1 MANYN
6 IVVDTSNFKPMDISM
21 GWKVLEANK
30 DTYEKLSDKL
40 EKIAEEN
47 GEFQLPEGT
56 MYGDIDLSQKVK
68 DLQNEIATTA
78 YDINNNMSARTRGK
92 AQQFFMRYKK
102 EMTPIKKMVTAYNQ
116 EVDKLNA
123 LRAQDSSTIVLNP
136 PRLESF
142 YGGIKPS
149 ATQTISGA
157 SLAKDIAT
165 SIGATLRS
173 QAQKLGISSTGI
185 EGVLKA
191 IKESKLSAE
200 DLYNISTNPSYANT
214 LGKDTRAIASV
225 IGNIVEK
232 IKQSYGY
239 YGITDIQQKDKFQT
253 YLDLGFQ
260 AALAQTPSDVGT
272 IQDPRPSLNLD
283 RARLALSQRAQSFEE
298 QKYYDQLNGGSNNNR
313 DNVSKGEEE
322 EYYFVGGAGK
332 ENIRVIGTKNAYN
345 NLYVD
350 AKDDRDNPIIKSTS
364 GIVIDRGHQ
373 KYMDKNN
380 KVSIPKFTVNGK
392 VLNPQNYNSNTN
404 VVTFSNGIQYNLRT
418 ERFLNNSSSSQ
429 SYSSSNSRRSQTT
442 TQTTTQSK
450 PKPASKPK
458 STTRSKP
465 ASSSKTSNID
475 IESALDN
482 GSDEGGSAD

>member
-102 EMTPIKKMVTAYNQ
+102 EMTPIKKMVTSYNQ

-123 LRAQDSSTIVLNP
+123 LRAQDSSTIELNP

-142 YGGIKPS
+142 YGGVKPS

-191 IKESKLSAE
+191 IKESRLSAE

-225 IGNIVEK
+225 IGNIVEN

-239 YGITDIQQKDKFQT
+239 YGITDGQQKNKFQV
-253 YLDLGFQ
+253 YLNLGLQ

-298 QKYYDQLNGGSNNNR
+298 QKYYDQLNSGIS
-313 DNVSKGEEE
+313 DNVSKGKEE
-322 EYYFVGGAGK
+322 EYYFVGGSGK
-332 ENIRVIGTKNAYN
+332 ENIRVIGTRNAYN

-364 GIVIDRGHQ
+364 GIVIDGNHQ
-373 KYMDKNN
+373 KYMDKNK
-380 KVSIPKFTVNGK
+380 KVSIPKFAVNGQ
-392 VLNPQNYNSNTN
+392 VLIPRNYNSNTN
-404 VVTFSNGIQYNLRT
+404 VVTFSNGIQYDLKT
-418 ERFLNNSSSSQ
+418 GRFLDNSSSSQ
-429 SYSSSNSRRSQTT
+429 SSSSSNSRRSQTT
-442 TQTTTQSK
+442 TQSR
-450 PKPASKPK
+450 PKP
-458 STTRSKP
+458 TTRPKP
-465 ASSSKTSNID
+465 TSSSKTSNID

>member
-30 DTYEKLSDKL
+30 DTYKELSDKL

-185 EGVLKA
+185 EGVLKT

-200 DLYNISTNPSYANT
+200 DLYNISNNPSYANT

-225 IGNIVEK
+225 IGNIVEN

-239 YGITDIQQKDKFQT
+239 YNITDRQQKNKFQT

-298 QKYYDQLNGGSNNNR
+298 KKYYDQFNDGSR
-313 DNVSKGEEE
+313 DNVSKGKEE
-322 EYYFVGGAGK
+322 EYYFVDGSGK
-332 ENIRVIGTKNAYN
+332 ENIRVSGTKNAYN

-364 GIVIDRGHQ
+364 GMVIDGGHQ
-373 KYMDKNN
+373 KYMNKNK
-380 KVSIPKFTVNGK
+380 KVSIPKITVNGK
-392 VLNPQNYNSNTN
+392 VLNPINYNSNTN
-404 VVTFSNGIQYNLRT
+404 VVTFSNGIQYDLRT

-429 SYSSSNSRRSQTT
+429 SSSSSNSRRSQTT

-458 STTRSKP
+458 PTTRPKP
-465 ASSSKTSNID
+465 TSSSKTSNID
-475 IESALDN
+475 IESALGN

>member
-30 DTYEKLSDKL
+30 DTYKELSDKL

-142 YGGIKPS
+142 YGGVKPS

-165 SIGATLRS
+165 SIGATLKS

-225 IGNIVEK
+225 IGNIVEN

-239 YGITDIQQKDKFQT
+239 YNITDRQQRNKFQT

-260 AALAQTPSDVGT
+260 AALAPSDIGT
-272 IQDPRPSLNLD
+272 IQDPRPSLNLE
-283 RARLALSQRAQSFEE
+283 RQRLALSQRSQSFEE
-298 QKYYDQLNGGSNNNR
+298 PKYYDQLNSGSS
-313 DNVSKGEEE
+313 DNVSIGKEE
-322 EYYFVGGAGK
+322 EYYFVDGSGK
-332 ENIRVIGTKNAYN
+332 ENIRVTGTKNAYN

-364 GIVIDRGHQ
+364 GIVIDRNHQ
-373 KYMDKNN
+373 KYMDKSK
-380 KVSIPKFTVNGK
+380 KVSIPKTTINGR
-392 VLNPQNYNSNTN
+392 VLQPRNYNSTTN
-404 VVTFSNGIQYNLRT
+404 VVTFDGGIQYNLRT
-418 ERFLNNSSSSQ
+418 KTYSLGSSSTH
-429 SYSSSNSRRSQTT
+429 SNSNRN
-442 TQTTTQSK
+442 QTTTQSR
-450 PKPASKPK
+450 PKP
-458 STTRSKP
+458 TTRPKP
-465 ASSSKTSNID
+465 TSSSKTSNID
-475 IESALDN
+475 IESALYN

>member
-6 IVVDTSNFKPMDISM
+6 IVVDTSNFKPMDLSM

-165 SIGATLRS
+165 SIGATLKS

-225 IGNIVEK
+225 IGNIVEN

-239 YGITDIQQKDKFQT
+239 YNITDRQQKNKFQT

-260 AALAQTPSDVGT
+260 AALAPSDIGT

-283 RARLALSQRAQSFEE
+283 RARLALSQRSQSFEE
-298 QKYYDQLNGGSNNNR
+298 KKYYDQFNSGSG
-313 DNVSKGEEE
+313 DNVSKGKEK
-322 EYYFVGGAGK
+322 EYYFVGGSGK
-332 ENIRVIGTKNAYN
+332 ENIRVTGTRNAYN

-364 GIVIDRGHQ
+364 GMVIDKGHQ
-373 KYMDKNN
+373 KYMDKNR
-380 KVSIPKFTVNGK
+380 KVSIPEITVNGQ
-392 VLNPQNYNSNTN
+392 VLNPINYNSNTN
-404 VVTFSNGIQYNLRT
+404 VVTFDGGIQYNLRT
-418 ERFLNNSSSSQ
+418 KTYSVVPSSPH
-429 SYSSSNSRRSQTT
+429 SNSRRSQTT
-442 TQTTTQSK
+442 TQSK
-450 PKPASKPK
+450 PKPATKP
-458 STTRSKP
+458 KP

-475 IESALDN
+475 IESALGN

>member
-142 YGGIKPS
+142 YGGVKPS
-149 ATQTISGA
+149 ATQTISGS

-191 IKESKLSAE
+191 IKESRLSAE

-225 IGNIVEK
+225 IGNIVEN

-253 YLDLGFQ
+253 YLDLGLQ
-260 AALAQTPSDVGT
+260 AALAPSDVGT

-283 RARLALSQRAQSFEE
+283 RARLALSQRSQSFEE
-298 QKYYDQLNGGSNNNR
+298 QKYYDQLNGGSS
-313 DNVSKGEEE
+313 DNVSKGKEE
-322 EYYFVGGAGK
+322 EYYFVGGTGR
-332 ENIRVIGTKNAYN
+332 ENSEVIGAKNVYN

-350 AKDDRDNPIIKSTS
+350 AKDDRNKPIIKSTS
-364 GIVIDRGHQ
+364 GIVIDREHQ
-373 KYMDKNN
+373 KHIDKNK
-380 KVSIPKFTVNGK
+380 KVSIPKITINGK
-392 VLNPQNYNSNTN
+392 VLNPRNYNSNTN
-404 VVTFSNGIQYNLRT
+404 VVTFSNGMQYDLRT
-418 ERFLNNSSSSQ
+418 GRLLDNSSSSQ
-429 SYSSSNSRRSQTT
+429 SSSSSNSRRSQTT
-442 TQTTTQSK
+442 TQSR
-450 PKPASKPK
+450 PKP
-458 STTRSKP
+458 TTRPKP
-465 ASSSKTSNID
+465 TSSSKTSNID

>member
-30 DTYEKLSDKL
+30 DTYKELSDKL

-225 IGNIVEK
+225 IGNIVEN

-239 YGITDIQQKDKFQT
+239 YGITDIQQKNKFQT

-260 AALAQTPSDVGT
+260 AALAPSDVGT

-298 QKYYDQLNGGSNNNR
+298 QKYYDQLNSGSS
-313 DNVSKGEEE
+313 DNVSKGKEE
-322 EYYFVGGAGK
+322 EYYFVGGSGK
-332 ENIRVIGTKNAYN
+332 ENIRVSGTKNAYN

-373 KYMDKNN
+373 KYMNKNK
-380 KVSIPKFTVNGK
+380 KVSIPKITVNGK
-392 VLNPQNYNSNTN
+392 VLNPINYNSNTN
-404 VVTFSNGIQYNLRT
+404 VVTFDGGIQYNLKT
-418 ERFLNNSSSSQ
+418 KTYSLGSSSTH
-429 SYSSSNSRRSQTT
+429 SNSRRSQTT
-442 TQTTTQSK
+442 TQSR
-450 PKPASKPK
+450 PKP
-458 STTRSKP
+458 TTRPKP

-475 IESALDN
+475 IESALEN

>member
-191 IKESKLSAE
+191 IKESRLSAE
-200 DLYNISTNPSYANT
+200 DLYNISNNPSYANT

-225 IGNIVEK
+225 IGNIVEN

-239 YGITDIQQKDKFQT
+239 YGITDGQQKNKFQV
-253 YLDLGFQ
+253 YLNLGLQ

-283 RARLALSQRAQSFEE
+283 RARLAPSQRAQSFEK
-298 QKYYDQLNGGSNNNR
+298 QKYYDQLNSGSS
-313 DNVSKGEEE
+313 DNVSKGKEE
-322 EYYFVGGAGK
+322 EYYFVGGSGK
-332 ENIRVIGTKNAYN
+332 ENIRVIGTRNAYN

-364 GIVIDRGHQ
+364 GIVIDRNHQ

-380 KVSIPKFTVNGK
+380 KVSIPKFAVNGQ
-392 VLNPQNYNSNTN
+392 VLIPRNYNSNTN
-404 VVTFSNGIQYNLRT
+404 VVTFSNGIQYDLKT
-418 ERFLNNSSSSQ
+418 GRFLDNSSSSQ
-429 SYSSSNSRRSQTT
+429 SSSSSNSRRSQTT
-442 TQTTTQSK
+442 TQSR
-450 PKPASKPK
+450 PKP
-458 STTRSKP
+458 TTRPKP
-465 ASSSKTSNID
+465 TSSSKTSNID

>member
-185 EGVLKA
+185 EGVLKS

-214 LGKDTRAIASV
+214 LDKDTRAIASV
-225 IGNIVEK
+225 IGNIVEN

-239 YGITDIQQKDKFQT
+239 YGITDRQQKNKFQT

-260 AALAQTPSDVGT
+260 AALAPSDVNT

-298 QKYYDQLNGGSNNNR
+298 KKYYDQFNSGSG
-313 DNVSKGEEE
+313 DNVSKGKEE

-332 ENIRVIGTKNAYN
+332 ENIRVTGTKNAYN

-364 GIVIDRGHQ
+364 GMVIDKEHQ
-373 KYMDKNN
+373 KYMDKNK
-380 KVSIPKFTVNGK
+380 KVSIPKIAVNGQ
-392 VLNPQNYNSNTN
+392 VLNPLNYNSNTN
-404 VVTFSNGIQYNLRT
+404 IVTFDGGIQYNLKT
-418 ERFLNNSSSSQ
+418 KTYSVVPSSTH
-429 SYSSSNSRRSQTT
+429 SNSRRSQTT
-442 TQTTTQSK
+442 TQSKPKPTTK
-450 PKPASKPK
+450 PKPASG
-458 STTRSKP
+458 
-465 ASSSKTSNID
+465 SKTSNID

>member
-142 YGGIKPS
+142 YGGVKPS

-191 IKESKLSAE
+191 IKESRLSAE

-225 IGNIVEK
+225 IGNIVEN

-239 YGITDIQQKDKFQT
+239 YNITDRQQRNKFQT

-260 AALAQTPSDVGT
+260 AALAPSDIGT

-283 RARLALSQRAQSFEE
+283 RARLALSQRSQSFEE
-298 QKYYDQLNGGSNNNR
+298 QKYYDQLNSGSS
-313 DNVSKGEEE
+313 DNVSRGKEE
-322 EYYFVGGAGK
+322 EYYFVDGSGK
-332 ENIRVIGTKNAYN
+332 ENIRVTGTKNAYN

-364 GIVIDRGHQ
+364 GIVIDRNHQ
-373 KYMDKNN
+373 KYMDKSK
-380 KVSIPKFTVNGK
+380 KVSIPKTTINGR
-392 VLNPQNYNSNTN
+392 VLQPRNYNSTTN
-404 VVTFSNGIQYNLRT
+404 VVTFDGGIQYNLRT
-418 ERFLNNSSSSQ
+418 KTYSLGSSSTH
-429 SYSSSNSRRSQTT
+429 SNSNRN
-442 TQTTTQSK
+442 QTTTQSSPKTTSTQSRTTTPK
-450 PKPASKPK
+450 PKH
-458 STTRSKP
+458 TTNDRT
-465 ASSSKTSNID
+465 SSVD
-475 IESALDN
+475 IEKMLYY

>member
-142 YGGIKPS
+142 YGGVKPS

-191 IKESKLSAE
+191 IKESRLSAE

-225 IGNIVEK
+225 IGNIVEN

-253 YLDLGFQ
+253 YLDLGLQ
-260 AALAQTPSDVGT
+260 AALAPSDVGT

-283 RARLALSQRAQSFEE
+283 RARLALSQRSQSFEE
-298 QKYYDQLNGGSNNNR
+298 QKYYDQLNGGSS
-313 DNVSKGEEE
+313 DNVSKGKEE
-322 EYYFVGGAGK
+322 EYYFVGGTGR
-332 ENIRVIGTKNAYN
+332 ENSEVIGAKNVYN

-350 AKDDRDNPIIKSTS
+350 AKDDRNKPIIKSTS
-364 GIVIDRGHQ
+364 GIVIDREHQ
-373 KYMDKNN
+373 KHIDKNK
-380 KVSIPKFTVNGK
+380 KVSIPKITINGK
-392 VLNPQNYNSNTN
+392 VLNPRNYNSNTN
-404 VVTFSNGIQYNLRT
+404 VVTFSNGMQYDLRT
-418 ERFLNNSSSSQ
+418 GRLLDNSSSSQ
-429 SYSSSNSRRSQTT
+429 SSSSSNSRRSQTT
-442 TQTTTQSK
+442 TQSR
-450 PKPASKPK
+450 PKP
-458 STTRSKP
+458 TTRPKP
-465 ASSSKTSNID
+465 TSSSKTSNID

>member
-225 IGNIVEK
+225 IGNIVEN

-239 YGITDIQQKDKFQT
+239 YNITDRQQRNKFQT

-260 AALAQTPSDVGT
+260 AALAPSDIGT
-272 IQDPRPSLNLD
+272 IQDPRPSLNLE
-283 RARLALSQRAQSFEE
+283 RQRLALSQRSQSFEE
-298 QKYYDQLNGGSNNNR
+298 QKYYDQLNSGSS

-322 EYYFVGGAGK
+322 EYYFVGGSGK
-332 ENIRVIGTKNAYN
+332 ENIRVTGTKNAYN

-364 GIVIDRGHQ
+364 GIVIDKGHQ
-373 KYMDKNN
+373 KYMDKNK
-380 KVSIPKFTVNGK
+380 KVSIPKIAINGQ
-392 VLNPQNYNSNTN
+392 VLNPINYNSITN
-404 VVTFSNGIQYNLRT
+404 VVTFDGGIQYNLKT
-418 ERFLNNSSSSQ
+418 KTYSLGSSSTH
-429 SYSSSNSRRSQTT
+429 SNSRRSQTT

-450 PKPASKPK
+450 PKPTTKP
-458 STTRSKP
+458 KP

-475 IESALDN
+475 IESALEN

>member
-30 DTYEKLSDKL
+30 DTYKELSDKL

-165 SIGATLRS
+165 SIGATLKS

-200 DLYNISTNPSYANT
+200 DLYNISNNPSYANT

-225 IGNIVEK
+225 IGNIVEN

-239 YGITDIQQKDKFQT
+239 YNITDRQQRNKFQT

-298 QKYYDQLNGGSNNNR
+298 KKYYDQLNSGSS
-313 DNVSKGEEE
+313 DNVSKGKEE
-322 EYYFVGGAGK
+322 EYYFVDGSGK
-332 ENIRVIGTKNAYN
+332 ENIRVSGTKNAYN

-364 GIVIDRGHQ
+364 GMVIDGGHQ
-373 KYMDKNN
+373 KYMNKNK
-380 KVSIPKFTVNGK
+380 KVSIPKITVNGK
-392 VLNPQNYNSNTN
+392 VLNPINYNSNTN
-404 VVTFSNGIQYNLRT
+404 IVTFSNGIQYDLRT
-418 ERFLNNSSSSQ
+418 NQIS
-429 SYSSSNSRRSQTT
+429 SSSNSRRSQTT

-450 PKPASKPK
+450 PKPASRPKP
-458 STTRSKP
+458 KP

-475 IESALDN
+475 IESALGN

>member
-30 DTYEKLSDKL
+30 DTYKELSDKL

-185 EGVLKA
+185 EGVLKT

-214 LGKDTRAIASV
+214 LDKDTRAIASV
-225 IGNIVEK
+225 IGNIVK
-232 IKQSYGY
+232 NIKQSYGY
-239 YGITDIQQKDKFQT
+239 YNITDRQQKNKFQT

-298 QKYYDQLNGGSNNNR
+298 KKYYDQLNSGSS
-313 DNVSKGEEE
+313 DNISKGEEE
-322 EYYFVGGAGK
+322 EYYFVDGFGK
-332 ENIRVIGTKNAYN
+332 ENIRVSGTKNAYN

-350 AKDDRDNPIIKSTS
+350 TKDDRDNPIIKSTS

-373 KYMDKNN
+373 KYMDKSK
-380 KVSIPKFTVNGK
+380 KVSIPKITINGK
-392 VLNPQNYNSNTN
+392 VLQPRNYNSTTN
-404 VVTFSNGIQYNLRT
+404 VVTFDDGIQYNLRT
-418 ERFLNNSSSSQ
+418 ERILNNNSSSQ
-429 SYSSSNSRRSQTT
+429 SSSSSNSRRSQTT
-442 TQTTTQSK
+442 TQSK
-450 PKPASKPK
+450 PKPTTRPK
-458 STTRSKP
+458 S

-475 IESALDN
+475 IESALEN

>member
-214 LGKDTRAIASV
+214 LDKDTRAIASV
-225 IGNIVEK
+225 IGNIVEN

-239 YGITDIQQKDKFQT
+239 YGITDIQQKNKFQT

-298 QKYYDQLNGGSNNNR
+298 QKYYDQLNSGSS
-313 DNVSKGEEE
+313 DNVSKGKEE
-322 EYYFVGGAGK
+322 EYYFVDGSGK
-332 ENIRVIGTKNAYN
+332 ENIRVSGTKNAYN

-373 KYMDKNN
+373 KYMNKNN
-380 KVSIPKFTVNGK
+380 KVSIPKITVNGQ
-392 VLNPQNYNSNTN
+392 VLSPRNYNSNTN

-418 ERFLNNSSSSQ
+418 ERFLDNSSSSQ
-429 SYSSSNSRRSQTT
+429 SSSSSNSRRSQTT
-442 TQTTTQSK
+442 TQSR
-450 PKPASKPK
+450 PKP
-458 STTRSKP
+458 TTRPKP
-465 ASSSKTSNID
+465 TSSSKTSNID
-475 IESALDN
+475 IESALGN

>member
-30 DTYEKLSDKL
+30 DTYKELSDKL

-200 DLYNISTNPSYANT
+200 DLYNISNNPSYANT

-225 IGNIVEK
+225 IGNIVEN

-239 YGITDIQQKDKFQT
+239 YNITDRQQRNKFQT

-298 QKYYDQLNGGSNNNR
+298 KKYYDQLNSGSS
-313 DNVSKGEEE
+313 DNVSKGKEE
-322 EYYFVGGAGK
+322 EYYFVDGSGK
-332 ENIRVIGTKNAYN
+332 ENIRVSGTKNAYN

-364 GIVIDRGHQ
+364 GMVIDGGHQ
-373 KYMDKNN
+373 KYMNKNK
-380 KVSIPKFTVNGK
+380 KVSIPKITVNGQ
-392 VLNPQNYNSNTN
+392 VLNPINYNSNTN

-418 ERFLNNSSSSQ
+418 NQIS
-429 SYSSSNSRRSQTT
+429 SSSNSRRSQTT

-458 STTRSKP
+458 PTTRPKPASRPKPKP

-475 IESALDN
+475 IESALGN

>member
-30 DTYEKLSDKL
+30 DTYKELSDKL

-142 YGGIKPS
+142 YGGVKPS

-165 SIGATLRS
+165 SIGATLKS

-191 IKESKLSAE
+191 IKESRLSAE

-225 IGNIVEK
+225 IGNIVEN

-239 YGITDIQQKDKFQT
+239 YNITDRQQRNKFQT

-260 AALAQTPSDVGT
+260 AALAPSDIDT

-298 QKYYDQLNGGSNNNR
+298 QKYYDQLNSGSS

-322 EYYFVGGAGK
+322 EYYFVGGSGK
-332 ENIRVIGTKNAYN
+332 ENIRVTGTKNAYN

-364 GIVIDRGHQ
+364 GIVIDRNHQ
-373 KYMDKNN
+373 KYMDKNQ

-392 VLNPQNYNSNTN
+392 VLSPINYNSNTN
-404 VVTFSNGIQYNLRT
+404 VVTFKNGIQYDLRT
-418 ERFLNNSSSSQ
+418 GRFLNNSSSSQ

-450 PKPASKPK
+450 PK
-458 STTRSKP
+458 STTRHKP

-475 IESALDN
+475 IESALGN
-482 GSDEGGSAD
+482 SSDEGGSAD

>member
-142 YGGIKPS
+142 YGGVKPS

-191 IKESKLSAE
+191 IKESRLSAE
-200 DLYNISTNPSYANT
+200 DLYNISNNPSYANT

-225 IGNIVEK
+225 IGNIVEN

-239 YGITDIQQKDKFQT
+239 YGITDGQQKNKFQV
-253 YLDLGFQ
+253 YLNLGLQ

-298 QKYYDQLNGGSNNNR
+298 QKYYDQLNSGSS
-313 DNVSKGEEE
+313 DNISKGKEE
-322 EYYFVGGAGK
+322 EYYFVGGSGK
-332 ENIRVIGTKNAYN
+332 ENIRVIGTRNAYN

-364 GIVIDRGHQ
+364 GIVIDGNHQ
-373 KYMDKNN
+373 KYMDKNK
-380 KVSIPKFTVNGK
+380 KVSIPKFAVNGQ
-392 VLNPQNYNSNTN
+392 VLIPRNYNSNTN
-404 VVTFSNGIQYNLRT
+404 VVTFSNGIQYDLKTR
-418 ERFLNNSSSSQ
+418 RFLDNSSSSQ
-429 SYSSSNSRRSQTT
+429 SSSSSNSRRSQTN
-442 TQTTTQSK
+442 TQSR
-450 PKPASKPK
+450 PKP
-458 STTRSKP
+458 TTRPKP
-465 ASSSKTSNID
+465 TSSSKTSNID
-475 IESALDN
+475 IESARDN

>member
-142 YGGIKPS
+142 YGGVKPS

-191 IKESKLSAE
+191 IKESRLSAE

-225 IGNIVEK
+225 IGNIVEN

-239 YGITDIQQKDKFQT
+239 YGITDGQQKNKFQV
-253 YLDLGFQ
+253 YLNLGLQ

-298 QKYYDQLNGGSNNNR
+298 QKYYDQLNSGSS
-313 DNVSKGEEE
+313 DNISKGKEE
-322 EYYFVGGAGK
+322 EYYFVGGSGK
-332 ENIRVIGTKNAYN
+332 ENIRVIGTRNAYN

-364 GIVIDRGHQ
+364 GIVIDGNHQ
-373 KYMDKNN
+373 KYMDKNK
-380 KVSIPKFTVNGK
+380 KVSIPKFAVNGQ
-392 VLNPQNYNSNTN
+392 VLIPRNYNSNTN
-404 VVTFSNGIQYNLRT
+404 VVTFSNGIQYDLKT
-418 ERFLNNSSSSQ
+418 GRFLDNSSSSQ
-429 SYSSSNSRRSQTT
+429 SSSSSNSRRSQTT
-442 TQTTTQSK
+442 TQSR
-450 PKPASKPK
+450 PKP
-458 STTRSKP
+458 TTRPKP
-465 ASSSKTSNID
+465 TSSSKTSNID

>member
-200 DLYNISTNPSYANT
+200 DLYNISNNPSYANT

-239 YGITDIQQKDKFQT
+239 YNITDRQQKDKFQT

-283 RARLALSQRAQSFEE
+283 RERLALSQRAQSFEE
-298 QKYYDQLNGGSNNNR
+298 QKYYDQLNSGSS
-313 DNVSKGEEE
+313 DSVSKGKEE
-322 EYYFVGGAGK
+322 EYYFVDGYGK
-332 ENIRVIGTKNAYN
+332 ENTRVTGTKNAYN

-373 KYMDKNN
+373 KYMDKNK
-380 KVSIPKFTVNGK
+380 KVSIPKITVNGHILMK
-392 VLNPQNYNSNTN
+392 
-404 VVTFSNGIQYNLRT
+404 
-418 ERFLNNSSSSQ
+418 
-429 SYSSSNSRRSQTT
+429 
-442 TQTTTQSK
+442 
-450 PKPASKPK
+450 
-458 STTRSKP
+458 
-465 ASSSKTSNID
+465 
-475 IESALDN
+475 
-482 GSDEGGSAD
+482 

>member
-30 DTYEKLSDKL
+30 DTYKELSDKL

-200 DLYNISTNPSYANT
+200 DLYNISNNPSYANT

-225 IGNIVEK
+225 IGNIVEN

-239 YGITDIQQKDKFQT
+239 YNITDRQQRNKFQT

-298 QKYYDQLNGGSNNNR
+298 QKYYDQLNSGSS
-313 DNVSKGEEE
+313 DNVSKGKEE
-322 EYYFVGGAGK
+322 EYYFVDGSGK
-332 ENIRVIGTKNAYN
+332 ENIRVSGTKNAYN

-364 GIVIDRGHQ
+364 GMVINGEHQ
-373 KYMDKNN
+373 KYMNKNK
-380 KVSIPKFTVNGK
+380 KVSIPKITVNGK
-392 VLNPQNYNSNTN
+392 VLNPINYNSNTN
-404 VVTFSNGIQYNLRT
+404 VVTFSNGIQYDLRT
-418 ERFLNNSSSSQ
+418 NQIS
-429 SYSSSNSRRSQTT
+429 SSSNSRRSQTT

-450 PKPASKPK
+450 PKPTTRPKPK
-458 STTRSKP
+458 L

-475 IESALDN
+475 IESALYN
-482 GSDEGGSAD
+482 GSDDGGSAD

>member
-225 IGNIVEK
+225 IGNIVEN

-239 YGITDIQQKDKFQT
+239 YGITDIQQKNKFQT

-298 QKYYDQLNGGSNNNR
+298 KKYYDQFNSGSS

-322 EYYFVGGAGK
+322 EYYFVDGSGK
-332 ENIRVIGTKNAYN
+332 ENIRVSGTKNAYN

-373 KYMDKNN
+373 KYMNKNN
-380 KVSIPKFTVNGK
+380 KVSIPKITVNGQ
-392 VLNPQNYNSNTN
+392 VLSPRNYNSNTN
-404 VVTFSNGIQYNLRT
+404 VVTFSNGRQYNLRT
-418 ERFLNNSSSSQ
+418 GRYLDNSSSSQ
-429 SYSSSNSRRSQTT
+429 SSSSSNSRRSQTT

-450 PKPASKPK
+450 PKPTTKPK
-458 STTRSKP
+458 PT
-465 ASSSKTSNID
+465 SSSKTSNID
-475 IESALDN
+475 IESALYN

>member
-30 DTYEKLSDKL
+30 DTYKELSDKL

-165 SIGATLRS
+165 SIGATLKS

-200 DLYNISTNPSYANT
+200 DLYNISNNPSYANT

-225 IGNIVEK
+225 IGNIVEN

-253 YLDLGFQ
+253 YLNLGLQ

-298 QKYYDQLNGGSNNNR
+298 KKYYDQLNSGSS

-322 EYYFVGGAGK
+322 EYYFVDGSGK
-332 ENIRVIGTKNAYN
+332 ENIRVSGTKNAYN

-364 GIVIDRGHQ
+364 GIVIDGGHQ
-373 KYMDKNN
+373 KYMNKNK
-380 KVSIPKFTVNGK
+380 KVSIPKITVNGK
-392 VLNPQNYNSNTN
+392 VLNPINYNSNTN
-404 VVTFSNGIQYNLRT
+404 VVTFSSGIQYDLRT
-418 ERFLNNSSSSQ
+418 NQIS
-429 SYSSSNSRRSQTT
+429 SSSNSRRSQTT

-458 STTRSKP
+458 PTTRPKP
-465 ASSSKTSNID
+465 TSSSKTSNID
-475 IESALDN
+475 IESALGN

>member
-30 DTYEKLSDKL
+30 DTYKELSDKL

-165 SIGATLRS
+165 SIGATLKS

-225 IGNIVEK
+225 IGNIVEN

-239 YGITDIQQKDKFQT
+239 YNITDRQQRNKFQT

-260 AALAQTPSDVGT
+260 AALAPSDIDT

-283 RARLALSQRAQSFEE
+283 RARLALSQRSQSFEE
-298 QKYYDQLNGGSNNNR
+298 KKYYDQFNSGSG
-313 DNVSKGEEE
+313 DNVSKGEKK
-322 EYYFVGGAGK
+322 EYYFVGGSGK
-332 ENIRVIGTKNAYN
+332 ENIRVTGTKNAYN

-364 GIVIDRGHQ
+364 GMVIDKGHQ
-373 KYMDKNN
+373 KYMDKNR
-380 KVSIPKFTVNGK
+380 KVSIPEITVNGQ

-404 VVTFSNGIQYNLRT
+404 VVTFSNGMQYNLRT
-418 ERFLNNSSSSQ
+418 NQIS
-429 SYSSSNSRRSQTT
+429 SSSNSRRSQTT

-458 STTRSKP
+458 STTKP
-465 ASSSKTSNID
+465 KPTSSSKTSNID
-475 IESALDN
+475 IESALGN

>member
-30 DTYEKLSDKL
+30 DTYKELSDKL

-200 DLYNISTNPSYANT
+200 DLYNISNNPSYANT

-225 IGNIVEK
+225 IGNIVEN

-239 YGITDIQQKDKFQT
+239 YNITDRQQKNKFQT

-298 QKYYDQLNGGSNNNR
+298 KKYYDQFNDGSR
-313 DNVSKGEEE
+313 DNVSKGKEE
-322 EYYFVGGAGK
+322 EYYFVDGSGK
-332 ENIRVIGTKNAYN
+332 ENIRVSGTKNAYN

-373 KYMDKNN
+373 KYMNKNK
-380 KVSIPKFTVNGK
+380 KVSIPKITVNGK
-392 VLNPQNYNSNTN
+392 VLNPINYNSNTN
-404 VVTFSNGIQYNLRT
+404 VVTFSNGIQYDLRT
-418 ERFLNNSSSSQ
+418 NQIS
-429 SYSSSNSRRSQTT
+429 SSSNSRRSQTT

-450 PKPASKPK
+450 PKP
-458 STTRSKP
+458 TTRPKPKP
-465 ASSSKTSNID
+465 ASGSKTSNTD
-475 IESALDN
+475 IESALEN

>member
-191 IKESKLSAE
+191 IKESRLSAE
-200 DLYNISTNPSYANT
+200 DLYNISNNPSYANT

-225 IGNIVEK
+225 IGNIVEN

-239 YGITDIQQKDKFQT
+239 YGITDGQQKNKFQV
-253 YLDLGFQ
+253 YLNLGLQ

-298 QKYYDQLNGGSNNNR
+298 QKYYDQLNSGSS
-313 DNVSKGEEE
+313 DNISKGKEE
-322 EYYFVGGAGK
+322 EYYFVGGSGK
-332 ENIRVIGTKNAYN
+332 ENIRVIGTRNAYN

-364 GIVIDRGHQ
+364 GIVIDGNHQ
-373 KYMDKNN
+373 KYMDKNK
-380 KVSIPKFTVNGK
+380 KVSIPKFAVNGQ
-392 VLNPQNYNSNTN
+392 VLIPRNYNSNTN
-404 VVTFSNGIQYNLRT
+404 VVTFSNGIQYDLRT
-418 ERFLNNSSSSQ
+418 KRFLDNSSSSQ
-429 SYSSSNSRRSQTT
+429 RSSSSNSRRSQTT
-442 TQTTTQSK
+442 TQSR
-450 PKPASKPK
+450 PKP
-458 STTRSKP
+458 TTRPKP
-465 ASSSKTSNID
+465 TSSSKTSNID

>member
-142 YGGIKPS
+142 YGGVKPS

-225 IGNIVEK
+225 IGNIVEN

-239 YGITDIQQKDKFQT
+239 YNITDRQQRNKFQT

-260 AALAQTPSDVGT
+260 AALAPSDIGT
-272 IQDPRPSLNLD
+272 IQDPRPSFNLD
-283 RARLALSQRAQSFEE
+283 RARLALSQRSQSFEE
-298 QKYYDQLNGGSNNNR
+298 QKYYDQLNSGSS
-313 DNVSKGEEE
+313 DNVSIGKEE
-322 EYYFVGGAGK
+322 EYYFVGGSGK
-332 ENIRVIGTKNAYN
+332 ENIRVTGTKNAYN

-364 GIVIDRGHQ
+364 GIVIDGNHQ
-373 KYMDKNN
+373 KYMNKNN
-380 KVSIPKFTVNGK
+380 KVSIPKITVNGQ
-392 VLNPQNYNSNTN
+392 VLNPINYNSNTN
-404 VVTFSNGIQYNLRT
+404 VVTLSKGIQYDLRT
-418 ERFLNNSSSSQ
+418 GRFLNNNSSSQ

-442 TQTTTQSK
+442 TQSR
-450 PKPASKPK
+450 PKP
-458 STTRSKP
+458 TTRSKP
-465 ASSSKTSNID
+465 TSSSKTSNID
-475 IESALDN
+475 IENALGN

>member
-225 IGNIVEK
+225 IGNIVEN

-253 YLDLGFQ
+253 YLNLGLQ

-298 QKYYDQLNGGSNNNR
+298 KKYYDQLNSGSS

-322 EYYFVGGAGK
+322 EYYFVDGSGK
-332 ENIRVIGTKNAYN
+332 ENIRVSGTKNAYN

-364 GIVIDRGHQ
+364 GIVIDREHQ
-373 KYMDKNN
+373 KYMNKNN
-380 KVSIPKFTVNGK
+380 KVSIPKITVNGQ
-392 VLNPQNYNSNTN
+392 VLSPRNYNSNTN
-404 VVTFSNGIQYNLRT
+404 VVTFRNGIQYNLRT
-418 ERFLNNSSSSQ
+418 NQIS
-429 SYSSSNSRRSQTT
+429 SSSNSRRSQTT
-442 TQTTTQSK
+442 TQTTTQSR
-450 PKPASKPK
+450 PKP
-458 STTRSKP
+458 TTRPKP

-475 IESALDN
+475 IESALYN
-482 GSDEGGSAD
+482 GSDDGGSAD

>member
-225 IGNIVEK
+225 IGNIVEN

-239 YGITDIQQKDKFQT
+239 YNITDRQQKNKFQT

-260 AALAQTPSDVGT
+260 AALAPSDIDT

-298 QKYYDQLNGGSNNNR
+298 KKYYDQLNGGSG

-332 ENIRVIGTKNAYN
+332 ENIRVTGTKNAYN

-364 GIVIDRGHQ
+364 GMVIDRNHQ
-373 KYMDKNN
+373 KYMNKNN
-380 KVSIPKFTVNGK
+380 KVSIPKITVNGQ
-392 VLNPQNYNSNTN
+392 VLNPINYNSNTN
-404 VVTFSNGIQYNLRT
+404 VVTFSKGIQYNLRT
-418 ERFLNNSSSSQ
+418 GRLLNNSSSSQ
-429 SYSSSNSRRSQTT
+429 SSSSSNSRRSQTT
-442 TQTTTQSK
+442 TQSRPKPTTK
-450 PKPASKPK
+450 PKPS
-458 STTRSKP
+458 
-465 ASSSKTSNID
+465 SSSKTSNTD
-475 IESALDN
+475 IESALYN

>member
-30 DTYEKLSDKL
+30 DTYKELSDKL

-200 DLYNISTNPSYANT
+200 DLYNISNNPSYANT

-225 IGNIVEK
+225 IGNIVEN

-239 YGITDIQQKDKFQT
+239 YGITDRQQKNKFQT

-298 QKYYDQLNGGSNNNR
+298 QKYYDQLNSGSS
-313 DNVSKGEEE
+313 DNVSKGKEE
-322 EYYFVGGAGK
+322 EYYFVDGSGK
-332 ENIRVIGTKNAYN
+332 ENIRVSGTKNAYN

-364 GIVIDRGHQ
+364 GMVINGEHQ
-373 KYMDKNN
+373 KYMNKNK
-380 KVSIPKFTVNGK
+380 KVSIPKITVNGK
-392 VLNPQNYNSNTN
+392 VLNPINYNSNTN
-404 VVTFSNGIQYNLRT
+404 VVTFSNGIQYDLRT
-418 ERFLNNSSSSQ
+418 NQIS
-429 SYSSSNSRRSQTT
+429 SSSNSRRSQTT
-442 TQTTTQSK
+442 TQSRPKPTTR
-450 PKPASKPK
+450 PKPAF
-458 STTRSKP
+458 
-465 ASSSKTSNID
+465 SSKTSNID
-475 IESALDN
+475 IESALYN
-482 GSDEGGSAD
+482 GSDDGGSAD

>member
-214 LGKDTRAIASV
+214 LDKDTRAIASV
-225 IGNIVEK
+225 IGNIVEN

-239 YGITDIQQKDKFQT
+239 YNITDRQQKDKFQT

-260 AALAQTPSDVGT
+260 AALAPSDVGT
-272 IQDPRPSLNLD
+272 IQDPRPSLNLE
-283 RARLALSQRAQSFEE
+283 RQRLALSQRAQSFEE
-298 QKYYDQLNGGSNNNR
+298 QKYYDQLNSSSS

-322 EYYFVGGAGK
+322 EYYFVGGSGK
-332 ENIRVIGTKNAYN
+332 ENIRVTGTKNAYN

-364 GIVIDRGHQ
+364 GIVIDRNHQ
-373 KYMDKNN
+373 KYMDKNK
-380 KVSIPKFTVNGK
+380 KVSIPKITVNGQ

-404 VVTFSNGIQYNLRT
+404 VVTFDGGIQYNLKT
-418 ERFLNNSSSSQ
+418 KTYSVVPSSTH
-429 SYSSSNSRRSQTT
+429 SNSRRSQTT
-442 TQTTTQSK
+442 TQSR
-450 PKPASKPK
+450 PKP
-458 STTRSKP
+458 TTRPKP
-465 ASSSKTSNID
+465 TSSSKTSNID

>member
-6 IVVDTSNFKPMDISM
+6 IVVDTSNFKPMDLSM

-165 SIGATLRS
+165 SIGATLKS

-225 IGNIVEK
+225 IGNIVEN

-239 YGITDIQQKDKFQT
+239 YGITDGQQKNKFQT
-253 YLDLGFQ
+253 YLNLGLQ
-260 AALAQTPSDVGT
+260 AALAPSDIGT

-298 QKYYDQLNGGSNNNR
+298 KKYYDQFNSGSG
-313 DNVSKGEEE
+313 DNISKGKEK
-322 EYYFVGGAGK
+322 EYYFVGGSGK
-332 ENIRVIGTKNAYN
+332 ENIRVTGTRNAYN

-364 GIVIDRGHQ
+364 GMVIDKGHQ
-373 KYMDKNN
+373 KYMDKNR
-380 KVSIPKFTVNGK
+380 KVSIPEITVNGQ
-392 VLNPQNYNSNTN
+392 VLNPLNYNSNTN
-404 VVTFSNGIQYNLRT
+404 VVTFDGGIQYNLRT
-418 ERFLNNSSSSQ
+418 KTYSVVPSSPH
-429 SYSSSNSRRSQTT
+429 SNSRRS
-442 TQTTTQSK
+442 QTTTQSK

-458 STTRSKP
+458 PTTKPKP

-475 IESALDN
+475 IESALGN

>member
-191 IKESKLSAE
+191 IKESRLSAE
-200 DLYNISTNPSYANT
+200 DLYNISNNPSYANT

-225 IGNIVEK
+225 IGNIVEN

-239 YGITDIQQKDKFQT
+239 YGITDGQQKNKFQV
-253 YLDLGFQ
+253 YLNLGLQ

-298 QKYYDQLNGGSNNNR
+298 QKYYDQLNSGSS
-313 DNVSKGEEE
+313 DNISKGKEE
-322 EYYFVGGAGK
+322 EYYFVGGSGK
-332 ENIRVIGTKNAYN
+332 ENIRVIGTRNAYN

-364 GIVIDRGHQ
+364 GIVIDGNHQ
-373 KYMDKNN
+373 KYMDKNK
-380 KVSIPKFTVNGK
+380 KVSIPKFAVNGQ
-392 VLNPQNYNSNTN
+392 VLIPRNYNSNTN
-404 VVTFSNGIQYNLRT
+404 VVTFSNGIQYDLKT
-418 ERFLNNSSSSQ
+418 GRFLDNSSSSQ
-429 SYSSSNSRRSQTT
+429 SSSSSNSRRSQTT
-442 TQTTTQSK
+442 TQSR
-450 PKPASKPK
+450 PKP
-458 STTRSKP
+458 TTRPKP
-465 ASSSKTSNID
+465 TSSSKTSNID

>member
-30 DTYEKLSDKL
+30 DTYKELSDKL

-142 YGGIKPS
+142 YGGVKPS
-149 ATQTISGA
+149 TTQTISGE

-185 EGVLKA
+185 EGVLKS
-191 IKESKLSAE
+191 IKESRLSAE
-200 DLYNISTNPSYANT
+200 DLYNISTNPSYVNT

-225 IGNIVEK
+225 IGNIVEN

-253 YLDLGFQ
+253 YLNLGLQ
-260 AALAQTPSDVGT
+260 AALAPSDIDT

-298 QKYYDQLNGGSNNNR
+298 KKYYDQFNDGSR

-322 EYYFVGGAGK
+322 EYYFVGGSGK
-332 ENIRVIGTKNAYN
+332 ENIRVTGTKNAYN

-373 KYMDKNN
+373 KYMNKNN
-380 KVSIPKFTVNGK
+380 KVSIPKIAVNGQ
-392 VLNPQNYNSNTN
+392 VLNPINYNSNTN
-404 VVTFSNGIQYNLRT
+404 VVTFSKGIQYDLRT
-418 ERFLNNSSSSQ
+418 GRFLDNNSSSQ

-442 TQTTTQSK
+442 TQTTTQSR
-450 PKPASKPK
+450 PKPTTKP
-458 STTRSKP
+458 KP

-475 IESALDN
+475 IESALGN

>member
-102 EMTPIKKMVTAYNQ
+102 EMTPIKKMVTSYNQ

-191 IKESKLSAE
+191 IKESRLSAE
-200 DLYNISTNPSYANT
+200 DLYNISNNPSYANT

-225 IGNIVEK
+225 IGNIVEN

-239 YGITDIQQKDKFQT
+239 YGITDGQQKNKFQV
-253 YLDLGFQ
+253 YLNLGLQ

-298 QKYYDQLNGGSNNNR
+298 QKYYDQLNSGSS
-313 DNVSKGEEE
+313 DNVSKGKEE
-322 EYYFVGGAGK
+322 EYYFVGGSGK
-332 ENIRVIGTKNAYN
+332 ENIRVIGTRNAYN

-364 GIVIDRGHQ
+364 GIVIDGNHQ
-373 KYMDKNN
+373 KYMDKNK
-380 KVSIPKFTVNGK
+380 KVSIPKFAVNGQ
-392 VLNPQNYNSNTN
+392 VLIPRNYNSNTN
-404 VVTFSNGIQYNLRT
+404 VVTFSNGIQYDLKT
-418 ERFLNNSSSSQ
+418 GRFLDNSSSSQ
-429 SYSSSNSRRSQTT
+429 SSSSSNSRRSQTT
-442 TQTTTQSK
+442 TQSRPKQTTR
-450 PKPASKPK
+450 PKP
-458 STTRSKP
+458 T
-465 ASSSKTSNID
+465 SSSKTSNID

>member
-142 YGGIKPS
+142 YGGVKPS

-165 SIGATLRS
+165 SIGATLKS

-225 IGNIVEK
+225 IGNIVEN

-239 YGITDIQQKDKFQT
+239 YNITDRQQKNKFQT

-260 AALAQTPSDVGT
+260 AALAPSDIGT

-283 RARLALSQRAQSFEE
+283 RARLALSQRAQSFDE
-298 QKYYDQLNGGSNNNR
+298 QKYYDQLNSGNS

-322 EYYFVGGAGK
+322 EYYFVGGSGK
-332 ENIRVIGTKNAYN
+332 ENIRVTGTKNAYN

-350 AKDDRDNPIIKSTS
+350 TKDDRDNPIIKSTS
-364 GIVIDRGHQ
+364 GIVIDGNHQ
-373 KYMDKNN
+373 KYMDKNK
-380 KVSIPKFTVNGK
+380 KVSIPKITVNGQ
-392 VLNPQNYNSNTN
+392 VLNPLNYNSNTN
-404 VVTFSNGIQYNLRT
+404 VVTFDGGIQYNLKT
-418 ERFLNNSSSSQ
+418 KTYSVVPSSTH
-429 SYSSSNSRRSQTT
+429 SNSRRS
-442 TQTTTQSK
+442 QTTTQSK

>member
-191 IKESKLSAE
+191 IKESRLSAE

-225 IGNIVEK
+225 IGNIVEN

-239 YGITDIQQKDKFQT
+239 YGITDGQQKNKFQV
-253 YLDLGFQ
+253 YLNLGLQ

-298 QKYYDQLNGGSNNNR
+298 QKYYDQLNSGRS
-313 DNVSKGEEE
+313 DNISKGKEE
-322 EYYFVGGAGK
+322 EYYFVGGSGK
-332 ENIRVIGTKNAYN
+332 ENIRVIGTRNAYN

-364 GIVIDRGHQ
+364 GIVIDGNHQ
-373 KYMDKNN
+373 KYMDKNK
-380 KVSIPKFTVNGK
+380 KVSIPKFAVNGQ
-392 VLNPQNYNSNTN
+392 VLIPRNYNSNTN
-404 VVTFSNGIQYNLRT
+404 VVTFSNGIQYDLKTR
-418 ERFLNNSSSSQ
+418 RFLDNSSSSQ
-429 SYSSSNSRRSQTT
+429 SSSSSNSRRSQTT
-442 TQTTTQSK
+442 TQSR
-450 PKPASKPK
+450 PKP
-458 STTRSKP
+458 TTRPKP
-465 ASSSKTSNID
+465 TSSSKTSNID